1 MDNDYNS
8 NRLSDE
14 FARQRADEKNC
25 TIEYSDDY
33 TLQLDID
40 SETAYDTFHEQLH
53 LLEDLEL
60 LVTERS
66 FEERRSRNGNRHV
79 IIKLR
84 DPLPITEHI
93 LLQACLGSDLKRE
106 LLAYAGVLKGQKNP
120 VLLFRP
126 KEGL

>member
-53 LLEDLEL
+53 LLEDLDL
-60 LVTERS
+60 LGIAPGS
-66 FEERRSRNGNRHV
+66 LFEERRSRNGNRH
-79 IIKLR
+79 ITIKLR
-84 DPLPITEHI
+84 DPLPITERI

-106 LLAYAGVLKGQKNP
+106 LLAYAGVLKGQNNP

-126 KEGL
+126 KN